1 MRRGTRLGGAA
12 DGACLCALLSLG
24 SAGCGGGS
32 TVELH
37 PVGEIAARSE
47 ARIELVELI
56 VEDPA
61 RAARVRALYLQVG
74 ELARRFNRERA
85 AAWAAAAEEGST
97 ANLSAAAT
105 RVEESARRTYD
116 EYERIQLELRT
127 LLTARE
133 FARLDQVR

>member
-1 MRRGTRLGGAA
+1 M
-12 DGACLCALLSLG
+12 
-24 SAGCGGGS
+24 
-32 TVELH
+32 
-37 PVGEIAARSE
+37 GEIAARSE
-47 ARIELVELI
+47 ARIELIELI
-56 VEDPA
+56 VEDPV

-105 RVEESARRTYD
+105 RVEESARRAYD

-127 LLTARE
+127 VLTARE
-133 FARLDQVR
+133 FARLDRVR